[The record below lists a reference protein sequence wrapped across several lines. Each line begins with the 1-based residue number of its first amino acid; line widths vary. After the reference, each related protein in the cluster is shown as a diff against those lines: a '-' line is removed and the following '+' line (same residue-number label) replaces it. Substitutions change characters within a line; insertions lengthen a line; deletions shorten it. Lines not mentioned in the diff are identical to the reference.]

1 MQFTFLGMLWLASAL
16 LLLQL
21 PDAISSSTIDHHL
34 QSSRR
39 RHPHN
44 RRPITREQLNII
56 NDVGNTNPIQI
67 IANRNLRSANDPTI
81 QALLQRARPYQPQKE
96 QSHQQK
102 QRKLDDVQFDGSY
115 SLKFS
120 QCLDVQTYN
129 DDLFDQD
136 ILEYS
141 SSGKVVS
148 VKSYVLFNI
157 CQTDVNCNY
166 DADDVNMYMVD
177 LPTYLSSAA
186 QYRANIRN
194 EYCEACD
201 RYEDYC
207 NPKQEEEEEA
217 VAEEE
222 EEEPEEEAAAEEE
235 PAEEGEGEDANAE
248 GEAEEG
254 EPEGENAEEGDE
266 PEQEENP
273 DGEGEEGS

>member
-129 DDLFDQD
+129 DELFDQD

-157 CQTDVNCNY
+157 CQTNVNCNY

-177 LPTYLSSAA
+177 LQTYLGSAA

-194 EYCEACD
+194 DYCEACD
-201 RYEDYC
+201 KYEDYC
-207 NPKQEEEEEA
+207 NPQQEEEAAPEED
-217 VAEEE
+217 
-222 EEEPEEEAAAEEE
+222 EEEPEEAAAEDE

-248 GEAEEG
+248 GEAEDG
-254 EPEGENAEEGDE
+254 EPEGENAEEGDDA
-266 PEQEENP
+266 EQEENP

>member
-1 MQFTFLGMLWLASAL
+1 MMQFIFGMLWLASAR

-21 PDAISSSTIDHHL
+21 PDAISSATIDHRR
-34 QSSRR
+34 QSN
-39 RHPHN
+39 RHHHH

-102 QRKLDDVQFDGSY
+102 QRKLDDIQFDGSY

-129 DDLFDQD
+129 DELFDQD

-157 CQTDVNCNY
+157 CQTNVNCNY

-177 LPTYLSSAA
+177 LQTYLGSAA

-194 EYCEACD
+194 DYCEACD
-201 RYEDYC
+201 KYEDYC
-207 NPKQEEEEEA
+207 NPQQEEEA
-217 VAEEE
+217 AAEEE

-248 GEAEEG
+248 GEAEDG
-254 EPEGENAEEGDE
+254 EPEGENAEDGDE
-266 PEQEENP
+266 AEQEENP

>member
-1 MQFTFLGMLWLASAL
+1 MMQFTFFGMLWLASAL

-21 PDAISSSTIDHHL
+21 PDAMSSSTIDHHR
-34 QSSRR
+34 QSNRR

-44 RRPITREQLNII
+44 RRPITRKQLNII

-102 QRKLDDVQFDGSY
+102 QRKLDDIQFDGSY

-129 DDLFDQD
+129 DELFDQD

-157 CQTDVNCNY
+157 CQTNVNCNY

-177 LPTYLSSAA
+177 LQTYLGSAA

-194 EYCEACD
+194 DYCEACD
-201 RYEDYC
+201 KYEDYC
-207 NPKQEEEEEA
+207 NPQQEEEA
-217 VAEEE
+217 AAEEE

-248 GEAEEG
+248 GEAEDG
-254 EPEGENAEEGDE
+254 EPEGENAEDGDE
-266 PEQEENP
+266 AEQEENP

>member
-1 MQFTFLGMLWLASAL
+1 MMQFTFLGMLWLASAL

-21 PDAISSSTIDHHL
+21 PDAMSSSTIDHHR
-34 QSSRR
+34 QSNRR

-44 RRPITREQLNII
+44 RRPITRKQLNII

-129 DDLFDQD
+129 DELFDQD

-157 CQTDVNCNY
+157 CQTNVNCNY

-177 LPTYLSSAA
+177 LQTYLGSAA

-194 EYCEACD
+194 DYCEVCD
-201 RYEDYC
+201 KYEDYC
-207 NPKQEEEEEA
+207 NPQQEEEA
-217 VAEEE
+217 AAEEE

-248 GEAEEG
+248 GEAEDG
-254 EPEGENAEEGDE
+254 EPEGENAEDGDE
-266 PEQEENP
+266 AEQEENP